1 MDKKTAE
8 RNIILQTW
16 INFLSGIVFLIP
28 VITLYYQ
35 YTGLSLVDIILIANV
50 STLTVWIFELPTSV
64 FADTS
69 GRKKS
74 LVISVICNF
83 ASALVI
89 LLFPSLIG
97 FIIASII
104 SGFYW
109 SFWSGTGQAFLEEN
123 LRAIGKENGFGK
135 KIGHFMALE
144 RFAGIIAPL
153 IASGLLKW
161 LGDSGYTVL
170 AIMDVVF
177 ALILIVLTFKLKEH
191 FIQEK
196 RETFQAVLVKNYETA
211 KNALNNVFK
220 NKNLRLFLIYRSLA
234 NHVAFFFIISLPVMV
249 NNGMQEW
256 RGGIIIAIAGIAMM
270 ITNKY
275 AYKVAEKKSYNFA
288 WVISTI
294 IQAILLIIAGFILKS
309 WILLAI
315 VFVLFNFFEGLWMP
329 AWNHVLVEQTK
340 GVAIATTR
348 SIIFSIFALYTTLG
362 KQFLSLFPVE
372 YALIGSRIFILLINI
387 IFAKKILV
395 MKKE

>member
-8 RNIILQTW
+8 RNIKLQTW
-16 INFLSGIVFLIP
+16 INFLSGVVFLIP
-28 VITLYYQ
+28 VITLFYK

-74 LVISVICNF
+74 LVISVICNL

-89 LLFPSLIG
+89 LFFPSFIG
-97 FIIASII
+97 FIVASII

-123 LRAIGKENGFGK
+123 LRAIGKENEFGK

-144 RFAGIIAPL
+144 KFAGIIAPL
-153 IASGLLKW
+153 IASGLLKV

-170 AIMDVVF
+170 AFMDVVF
-177 ALILIVLTFKLKEH
+177 ALILVVLTLQLKEN
-191 FIQEK
+191 FVQEK
-196 RETFQAVLVKNYETA
+196 LDTFKAVLLKNFETA
-211 KNALNNVFK
+211 KNALSNVFK

-234 NHVAFFFIISLPVMV
+234 NHVAFFFIISLPVLV
-249 NNGMQEW
+249 DNGMEEW
-256 RGGIIIAIAGIAMM
+256 LGGVITAIAGIAMM

-275 AYKVAEKKSYNFA
+275 AYKIAEKKSYNFA

-294 IQAILLIIAGFILKS
+294 IQAVLLIIAGFVLKS

-315 VFVLFNFFEGLWMP
+315 VFVVFNFFEGLWMP

-340 GVAIATTR
+340 GIAIATTR

-362 KQFLSLFPVE
+362 KQFLSWFPVE
-372 YALIGSRIFILLINI
+372 YALIGSGIFILLVNVF
-387 IFAKKILV
+387 FAKKILA
-395 MKKE
+395 MKKA

>member
-1 MDKKTAE
+1 
-8 RNIILQTW
+8 
-16 INFLSGIVFLIP
+16 
-28 VITLYYQ
+28 
-35 YTGLSLVDIILIANV
+35 
-50 STLTVWIFELPTSV
+50 
-64 FADTS
+64 
-69 GRKKS
+69 
-74 LVISVICNF
+74 
-83 ASALVI
+83 
-89 LLFPSLIG
+89 
-97 FIIASII
+97 
-104 SGFYW
+104 
-109 SFWSGTGQAFLEEN
+109 
-123 LRAIGKENGFGK
+123 
-135 KIGHFMALE
+135 MALE

-161 LGDSGYTVL
+161 LGDSGYTIL
-170 AIMDVVF
+170 AIMDVIF
-177 ALILIVLTFKLKEH
+177 ALILVFLTCQLKEH

-196 RETFQAVLVKNYETA
+196 LETFKVVLMKNYETA

-249 NNGMQEW
+249 DNGMQEW
-256 RGGIIIAIAGIAMM
+256 LGGIITAIAGIAMI

-288 WVISTI
+288 WVVSTI
-294 IQAILLIIAGFILKS
+294 MQAILLIIAGLVLKS

-362 KQFLSLFPVE
+362 KQFLSWFPVE
-372 YALIGSRIFILLINI
+372 YALIGSGIFILWVNV
-387 IFAKKILV
+387 IFAKKILA